1 MFIQVENDLGRIRNA
16 SNQQELMDCFKEFG
30 KSVVELSERA
40 AQRQNVSSFVDVSV
54 LKTIVQVTS
63 NFYSNSA
70 CP

>member
-1 MFIQVENDLGRIRNA
+1 MENDLGRIRNA

-54 LKTIVQVTS
+54 KPLLKIFIGHFKVLFGHFIQ
-63 NFYSNSA
+63 
-70 CP
+70 